1 MNDRLQVTED
11 RIDDLESYII
21 KLTQEQKKSRQ
32 IPRHNL
38 SKKFAVNVMFVPIVI
53 LIIVLLGLDINYQS
67 DNKKI
72 SYNSKGLVEVTLL
85 VITTLSGGYI
95 ANRYCNE
102 RTNE

>member
-1 MNDRLQVTED
+1 MNDRLQLTED

-21 KLTQEQKKSRQ
+21 KLTQEQKKARQ
-32 IPRHNL
+32 VNRHNL
-38 SKKFAVNVMFVPIVI
+38 SRKFAVNVMLVPIVI
-53 LIIVLLGLDINYQS
+53 LIFILLGLDINYQS

>member
-102 RTNE
+102 RANE

>member
-11 RIDDLESYII
+11 RLDDLESYII
-21 KLTQEQKKSRQ
+21 KLTQEQRKARQ
-32 IPRHNL
+32 VNRHNL
-38 SKKFAVNVMFVPIVI
+38 SRITAVNVMFVPIVI

-102 RTNE
+102 RTNK